1 MAPAAAPDMPVQIF
15 QVSTLYGAATLAA
28 ALDAGQF
35 GPRGSARRLLLLSHN
50 AEIPETALRLE
61 TMTGYERIAAR
72 FDGTLDW
79 NETIHPYHP
88 AAWAPRPEEAP
99 LWQRVLRTAWDLG
112 TAPVELIVESIQV
125 NPAKALAA
133 PSPRAPCTST
143 RTA

>member
-1 MAPAAAPDMPVQIF
+1 MAPDKAPAAEATASAADQARPSAPVTDTRPVQIF

-35 GPRGSARRLLLLSHN
+35 GPREDARRLLLISRN

-88 AAWAPRPEEAP
+88 AAWAPAPRRRRSGSVCCARRGTWEAS
-99 LWQRVLRTAWDLG
+99 R
-112 TAPVELIVESIQV
+112 S
-125 NPAKALAA
+125 
-133 PSPRAPCTST
+133 S
-143 RTA
+143 